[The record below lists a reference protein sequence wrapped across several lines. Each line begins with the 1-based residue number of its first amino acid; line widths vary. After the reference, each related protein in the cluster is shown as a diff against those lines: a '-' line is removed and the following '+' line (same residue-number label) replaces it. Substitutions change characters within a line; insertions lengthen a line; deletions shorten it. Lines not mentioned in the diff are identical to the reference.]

1 MADTD
6 MQTQEKNPL
15 SEIIATMSE
24 EEIAAL
30 KEADEGFDLGEDDQF
45 DPADVKTAQETIRE
59 RLQREAEGISYDT
72 GEADGAEDS
81 AEGEEDPAKAT
92 DADAAAKAAEEAQ
105 AAQSAAEEA
114 AKAQEEAAKAEAQ
127 KPATPE
133 VSAETYLE
141 AVDRATKAAEAQR
154 AEITAKFEEMEITAD
169 EFKAKMAEID
179 ASIRH
184 QVSAKVAEIGFEQ
197 AVHRYLTDNPSLNN
211 EAHMPGLNLALE
223 TIDRN
228 PLFDGMSDY
237 DKLAEAHK
245 IYAAQVESAIARGR
259 NIPAVEPPASALAA
273 APARQEEAPKAATET
288 APKPAPQRP
297 APPKT
302 LARAPASDLA
312 GDGGKNEKIEK
323 ILDSRDP
330 DAIERALLAGHIT
343 TADLEELG

>member
-1 MADTD
+1 MADVD

-45 DPADVKTAQETIRE
+45 DPADIKTAQETIRE

-81 AEGEEDPAKAT
+81 AEGEEEPAKAS

-114 AKAQEEAAKAEAQ
+114 TKPDAQ
-127 KPATPE
+127 KPAAPE

-154 AEITAKFEEMEITAD
+154 AEITAKYEEMEITAE

-179 ASIRH
+179 GSIRQ

-245 IYAAQVESAIARGR
+245 LYAAQVESAIARGR
-259 NIPAVEPPASALAA
+259 NIPPVEAPGTANATPDAPKTDATTKAAEDQPKPPAA
-273 APARQEEAPKAATET
+273 
-288 APKPAPQRP
+288 QRP
-297 APPKT
+297 GPPKT
-302 LARAPASDLA
+302 LARAPSSDLG
-312 GDGGKNEKIEK
+312 GDGGKKEKLEK
-323 ILDSRDP
+323 VLDSGDP
-330 DAIERALLAGHIT
+330 DAIERALLAGHIST
-343 TADLEELG
+343 TDLEELG

>member
-1 MADTD
+1 MADVD

-45 DPADVKTAQETIRE
+45 DPVDVKTAKETIRE

-72 GEADGAEDS
+72 ADGDATEDK
-81 AEGEEDPAKAT
+81 AEGEEAPDKAMEEAAA
-92 DADAAAKAAEEAQ
+92 ADAAARAAEEAP
-105 AAQSAAEEA
+105 AAQAMEEA
-114 AKAQEEAAKAEAQ
+114 TKPDAQ
-127 KPATPE
+127 KPAAPE

-154 AEITAKFEEMEITAD
+154 AEITAKYEEMEITAE

-179 ASIRH
+179 GSIRQ

-245 IYAAQVESAIARGR
+245 LYAAQVESAIARGR
-259 NIPAVEPPASALAA
+259 NIPPVEAPGTANATPDAPKTDATTKAAEDQPKPPAA
-273 APARQEEAPKAATET
+273 
-288 APKPAPQRP
+288 QRP
-297 APPKT
+297 GPPKT
-302 LARAPASDLA
+302 LARAPSSDLG
-312 GDGGKNEKIEK
+312 GDGGKKEKLEK
-323 ILDSRDP
+323 VLDSGDP
-330 DAIERALLAGHIT
+330 DAIERALLAGHIST
-343 TADLEELG
+343 TDLEELG